1 VEIETLD
8 FRFPKKIGIALN
20 ESNQRYRVLLR
31 VIDPLMEN
39 PRPSL
44 VGPAAV
50 ALALALW
57 PLLFPDAPL
66 YYQVFG
72 VACLYGT
79 LALAWNLYAL
89 SGAVSLGHAAFFGLG
104 AYGSALLDHY
114 FQWPTVSTILLGSLA
129 SLTFGL
135 LWALWFRRLRGVYL
149 GLASLAAVEIP
160 KVIIDNW
167 DALTFGSMGMTGL
180 SRLPNLTVGGW
191 QAALAS
197 DLKAQYYLLFILALL
212 TAVLLR
218 QTMASKWGWAL
229 RALRENET
237 AATAIGIRAD
247 RERTKALLC
256 SSYLTGI
263 CGALYVHILGLV
275 EPPLVFSLHIS
286 ALPLIFSIF
295 GGRSRFYGPFL
306 GALILYP
313 LEQLVFQPLFPRG
326 HAGVYGVVIILTILF
341 FPQGI
346 AVWKT
351 SK

>member
-1 VEIETLD
+1 MEKSQLSSVWFTAA
-8 FRFPKKIGIALN
+8 AL
-20 ESNQRYRVLLR
+20 V
-31 VIDPLMEN
+31 
-39 PRPSL
+39 
-44 VGPAAV
+44 
-50 ALALALW
+50 LALW
-57 PLLFPDAPL
+57 PFLFPDASL

-89 SGAVSLGHAAFFGLG
+89 SGAISLGHAAFFGLG
-104 AYGSALLDHY
+104 AYGSALLNY
-114 FQWPTVSTILLGSLA
+114 YCQWSTVATILVGPLA
-129 SLTFGL
+129 SLLFAL
-135 LWALWFRRLRGVYL
+135 LWAAFFRRLRGVYL

-167 DALTFGSMGMTGL
+167 DNLTFGSMGMTGL
-180 SRLPNLTVGGW
+180 SKLPTLAWGGW
-191 QAALAS
+191 EAALGS
-197 DLKAQYYLLFILALL
+197 DLKAQYYLLLIL
-212 TAVLLR
+212 VLL
-218 QTMASKWGWAL
+218 ASVFLKQIMESRWGWAL

-237 AATAIGIRAD
+237 AATAIGIAAN
-247 RERTKALLC
+247 RERTKALLG

-295 GGRSRFYGPFL
+295 GGRSRFYGPVL

-313 LEQLVFQPLFPRG
+313 MEQLVFQPIFPRG

-346 AVWKT
+346 SVWKT
-351 SK
+351 RK

>member
-1 VEIETLD
+1 MEISRL
-8 FRFPKKIGIALN
+8 
-20 ESNQRYRVLLR
+20 
-31 VIDPLMEN
+31 
-39 PRPSL
+39 SL
-44 VGPAAV
+44 IYLAAA

-57 PLLFPDAPL
+57 PLVFPDAPL

-89 SGAVSLGHAAFFGLG
+89 SGAISLGHAAFFGLG
-104 AYGSALLDHY
+104 AYGSALLNYYAH
-114 FQWPTVSTILLGSLA
+114 WSTVATILLGPLA
-129 SLTFGL
+129 SLMFAL
-135 LWALWFRRLRGVYL
+135 LWAFFFRRLRGVYL

-160 KVIIDNW
+160 KVVIDNW
-167 DALTFGSMGMTGL
+167 DDLTFGSMGMTGL
-180 SRLPNLTVGGW
+180 SKLPTLSLGGW
-191 QAALAS
+191 QVALGTN
-197 DLKAQYYLLFILALL
+197 LKAQYYLLLIL
-212 TAVLLR
+212 VLLAALFLKH
-218 QTMASKWGWAL
+218 TMESRWGWAL

-237 AATAIGIRAD
+237 AAGAIGIAPN

-256 SSYLTGI
+256 SAYLTGI
-263 CGALYVHILGLV
+263 CGALYVHLLGLV

-295 GGRSRFYGPFL
+295 GGRRRFYGPVL

-326 HAGVYGVVIILTILF
+326 HAGIYGMVIILTILF

-346 AVWKT
+346 AGWKT
-351 SK
+351 AK

>member
-1 VEIETLD
+1 
-8 FRFPKKIGIALN
+8 
-20 ESNQRYRVLLR
+20 
-31 VIDPLMEN
+31 M
-39 PRPSL
+39 
-44 VGPAAV
+44 
-50 ALALALW
+50 ALW
-57 PLLFPDAPL
+57 PLLFPDASL

-89 SGAVSLGHAAFFGLG
+89 SGAISLGHAAFFGLG

-114 FQWPTVSTILLGSLA
+114 WHWPTVAAILLGPLA
-129 SLTFGL
+129 SLMF
-135 LWALWFRRLRGVYL
+135 ALAWSLFFRRLRGVYL

-167 DALTFGSMGMTGL
+167 DDLTFGSMGMTGL
-180 SRLPNLTVGGW
+180 SRLPTLTWGGW
-191 QAALAS
+191 QVNLGT
-197 DLKAQYYLLFILALL
+197 DIKAQYYLMLLLVLAAAMLL
-212 TAVLLR
+212 KL
-218 QTMASKWGWAL
+218 TMGSRWGWAL

-237 AATAIGIRAD
+237 AAAAIGID
-247 RERTKALLC
+247 VNRERTKALMG
-256 SSYLTGI
+256 SAYLTGI
-263 CGALYVHILGLV
+263 CGALFVHQLGLV

-295 GGRSRFYGPFL
+295 GGLSRFYGPVL

-326 HAGVYGVVIILTILF
+326 HAGIYGVVIILTILF

-346 AVWKT
+346 AVWKKA
-351 SK
+351 SR

>member
-1 VEIETLD
+1 
-8 FRFPKKIGIALN
+8 
-20 ESNQRYRVLLR
+20 
-31 VIDPLMEN
+31 MEK
-39 PRPSL
+39 PQLSSL
-44 VGPAAV
+44 GAAAA
-50 ALALALW
+50 ALALVLW
-57 PLLFPDAPL
+57 PLLYPDAPL
-66 YYQVFG
+66 YYQVLG

-89 SGAVSLGHAAFFGLG
+89 SGAISLGHAAFFGLG

-114 FQWPTVSTILLGSLA
+114 LHWSTISTILLGSLA
-129 SLTFGL
+129 ALLFGL
-135 LWALWFRRLRGVYL
+135 LWAWFFRRLRGVYL

-167 DALTFGSMGMTGL
+167 DALTHGSMGMTGL
-180 SRLPNLTVGGW
+180 SRLPTLTLGDW
-191 QAALAS
+191 QAALGS
-197 DLKAQYYLLFILALL
+197 DLKAQYYLLVILALAV
-212 TAVLLR
+212 AVLLK
-218 QTMASKWGWAL
+218 QIMGSKWGWAL

-237 AATAIGIRAD
+237 AAAAIGIRAN
-247 RERTKALLC
+247 RERTRALLC

-295 GGRSRFYGPFL
+295 GGRRRFYGPVL
-306 GALILYP
+306 GALLLYP

-326 HAGVYGVVIILTILF
+326 HAGIYGVVIILTILL

-346 AVWKT
+346 SVWKT

>member
-1 VEIETLD
+1 
-8 FRFPKKIGIALN
+8 
-20 ESNQRYRVLLR
+20 
-31 VIDPLMEN
+31 MEK
-39 PRPSL
+39 PQLSSVYL
-44 VGPAAV
+44 TAA

-57 PLLFPDAPL
+57 PLWFPDAPL
-66 YYQVFG
+66 YYQVLG

-89 SGAVSLGHAAFFGLG
+89 SGAISLGHAAFFGLG
-104 AYGSALLDHY
+104 AYGSALLNQSLH
-114 FQWPTVSTILLGSLA
+114 WSTVSTILLGPLA
-129 SLTFGL
+129 SLTFAL
-135 LWALWFRRLRGVYL
+135 LWALLFRRLRGVYL

-167 DALTFGSMGMTGL
+167 DDLTFGSMGMTGL
-180 SRLPNLTVGGW
+180 SKLPTLALGGW
-191 QAALAS
+191 QVALGS
-197 DLKAQYYLLFILALL
+197 DLKAQYYLLLIL
-212 TAVLLR
+212 VLLAAVFLK
-218 QTMASKWGWAL
+218 QTMESKWGWAL
-229 RALRENET
+229 RAVRENET
-237 AATAIGIRAD
+237 AAVTIGIRAD

-295 GGRSRFYGPFL
+295 GGRTRFYGPVL

-346 AVWKT
+346 SVWKT
-351 SK
+351 LK

>member
-1 VEIETLD
+1 MQ
-8 FRFPKKIGIALN
+8 K
-20 ESNQRYRVLLR
+20 
-31 VIDPLMEN
+31 
-39 PRPSL
+39 PRLHSA
-44 VGPAAV
+44 GAAAV
-50 ALALALW
+50 ALVLALW
-57 PLLFPDAPL
+57 PLFFPDASL
-66 YYQVFG
+66 YFQVFG

-89 SGAVSLGHAAFFGLG
+89 SGAISLGHAAFFGLG
-104 AYGSALLDHY
+104 AYGSALLDCY
-114 FQWPTVSTILLGSLA
+114 FHWSTVSTIVLGSLA
-129 SLTFGL
+129 SLVFGL
-135 LWALWFRRLRGVYL
+135 LWAFSFRRLRGVYL
-149 GLASLAAVEIP
+149 GLASLAAVEVP

-167 DALTFGSMGMTGL
+167 DSLTFGSMGMTGL
-180 SRLPNLTVGGW
+180 SRLPILNLGGW
-191 QAALAS
+191 QADLGS
-197 DLKAQYYLLFILALL
+197 DLKAQYYLLLILAVL
-212 TAVLLR
+212 TAILVR
-218 QTMASKWGWAL
+218 QTMASRWGWAL

-237 AATAIGIRAD
+237 AATAIGIRTD
-247 RERTKALLC
+247 REQTKALLC

-295 GGRSRFYGPFL
+295 GGRGRFYGPIL

-341 FPQGI
+341 LPQGI
-346 AVWKT
+346 SVWKT